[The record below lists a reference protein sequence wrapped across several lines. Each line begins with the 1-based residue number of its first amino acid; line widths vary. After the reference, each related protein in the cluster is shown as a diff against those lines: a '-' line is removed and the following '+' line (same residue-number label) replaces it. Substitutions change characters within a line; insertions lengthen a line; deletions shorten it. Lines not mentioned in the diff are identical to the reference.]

1 MRNKKYKI
9 RKDLKNEHG
18 YYRIQAVKDFGDV
31 KKGELGGHI
40 ESYRNLSQDGNCW
53 VYPTG
58 YVSGNAKVLDD
69 AKIIIDS
76 DISGNSIIKGSAE
89 ISFSCIYGSMSIVS
103 GKAKIKHSR
112 IYDSWVCDSASL
124 NNCMIG
130 TAGVF
135 GGRVKLKDYDDNYI
149 ITTLT

>member
-1 MRNKKYKI
+1 MKNKKYKI
-9 RKDLKNEHG
+9 RKDLRNEYG
-18 YYRIQAVKDFGDV
+18 YYRIQACKDFGDV
-31 KKGELGGHI
+31 KNGELGGYV

-53 VYPTG
+53 VYPTC

-76 DISGNSIIKGSAE
+76 DISGNSIVKGSAE
-89 ISFSCIYGSMSIVS
+89 IRFSNIYGSMSIVS

-112 IYDSWVCDSASL
+112 IYDSWVCDRASL

-130 TAGVF
+130 TCGLFA
-135 GGRVKLKDYDDNYI
+135 GRVKLKDYDDNYI
-149 ITTLT
+149 ITTLA